1 LKDGGVMCGELGNG
15 KVAEMTSPMELVF
28 KEYPLVDPTPGAV
41 LVKIIQTNICGSE
54 LHIWKGHHP
63 VIRSGALG
71 HEMIG
76 EIYALGDGVETDFAG
91 TPVKIGDRIVSAYFL
106 TCRKCPPCQQGQ
118 FNLCENAY
126 KYWRLPT
133 EQSPHFHG
141 TFGTHYYIHSDQYFY
156 KVPDNV
162 SNSVAAS
169 ANCALSQVY
178 FGLEQGNV
186 VAGETILIQGAGGL
200 GLNAIAIAKEK
211 QLRVIVI
218 DGVESRLEQA
228 KAFGADEVILI
239 GDYPTL
245 EERTAKI
252 LAMTNNRGVDVALE
266 VAGVPQAFAEGVEY
280 IRAGGRYIVIGN
292 ISPGQTVAFDPG
304 YLTRKSVHIIP
315 VLRYNPWYLKK
326 ALDFLERNVDR
337 FPFETLLDAQFPLE
351 DIQEALDQSAART
364 VTRATIIPT

>member
-1 LKDGGVMCGELGNG
+1 MCETKGR
-15 KVAEMTSPMELVF
+15 VAEMTSPMELVF
-28 KEYPLVDPTPGAV
+28 KEYPLVEPAPGAV
-41 LVKIIQTNICGSE
+41 IVKIIQTNICGSE

-76 EIYALGDGVETDFAG
+76 EIHALGEGVETDFAG
-91 TPVKIGDRIVSAYFL
+91 TPVKVGDRIVSAYFL
-106 TCRKCPPCQQGQ
+106 TCRKCPPCQHGQ

-133 EQSPHFHG
+133 EEAPHFHG

-156 KVPDNV
+156 KVPDNI

-186 VAGETILIQGAGGL
+186 VSGETILIQGAGGL
-200 GLNAIAIAKEK
+200 GLNAIAVAKEK
-211 QLRVIVI
+211 QLKVIVV

-239 GDYPTL
+239 SDFPTVEQRVAQIMRL
-245 EERTAKI
+245 TGYQ
-252 LAMTNNRGVDVALE
+252 GVDVALE

-292 ISPGQTVAFDPG
+292 ISPGQTVEFDPG
-304 YLTRKSVHIIP
+304 YLTRKAIQIIP

-326 ALDFLERNVDR
+326 ALDFLERNIDR
-337 FPFETLLDAQFPLE
+337 YPFETLLDASFSFE
-351 DIQEALDQSAART
+351 EIKIALDESAKRT

>member
-1 LKDGGVMCGELGNG
+1 MCGELGNG

-91 TPVKIGDRIVSAYFL
+91 TPVKVGDRIVSAYFL

-178 FGLEQGNV
+178 FGLEQGTV
-186 VAGETILIQGAGGL
+186 VSGETILIQGAGGL

-252 LAMTNNRGVDVALE
+252 LALTNNRGVDVALE

-292 ISPGQTVAFDPG
+292 ISPGQKVAFDPG
-304 YLTRKSVHIIP
+304 YLTRKSVQIIP

-326 ALDFLERNVDR
+326 ALDFLSRNVDR
-337 FPFETLLDAQFPLE
+337 YPFDTLLDAQFTLE

-364 VTRATIIPT
+364 VTRATILLT

>member
-1 LKDGGVMCGELGNG
+1 MCGELGNG

-91 TPVKIGDRIVSAYFL
+91 TPVKVGDRIVSAYFL

-186 VAGETILIQGAGGL
+186 VSGETILIQGAGGL

-211 QLRVIVI
+211 KLRVIVI
-218 DGVESRLEQA
+218 DGVESRLGQA

-252 LAMTNNRGVDVALE
+252 LALTNNRGIDV
-266 VAGVPQAFAEGVEY
+266 
-280 IRAGGRYIVIGN
+280 
-292 ISPGQTVAFDPG
+292 
-304 YLTRKSVHIIP
+304 
-315 VLRYNPWYLKK
+315 
-326 ALDFLERNVDR
+326 
-337 FPFETLLDAQFPLE
+337 
-351 DIQEALDQSAART
+351 
-364 VTRATIIPT
+364 

>member
-1 LKDGGVMCGELGNG
+1 MCERTG
-15 KVAEMTSPMELVF
+15 KVAEMTAPLELVY
-28 KEYPLVDPTPGAV
+28 KEYPIVEPAPGAV
-41 LVKIIQTNICGSE
+41 IVKILQTNICGSE

-76 EIYALGDGVETDFAG
+76 EIHSLGEGVETDFAG
-91 TPVKIGDRIVSAYFL
+91 EPVQVGDRIVSAYFL

-133 EQSPHFHG
+133 AEAPHFHG

-178 FGLEQGNV
+178 FGLEQGDV
-186 VAGETILIQGAGGL
+186 KSGETILIQGAGGL

-211 QLRVIVI
+211 QLHVIVM
-218 DGVESRLEQA
+218 DGVASRLEQA
-228 KAFGADEVILI
+228 KAFGADEVIAME
-239 GDYPTL
+239 DYPTV
-245 EERTAKI
+245 EARVEKV
-252 LAMTNNRGVDVALE
+252 LALTNGRGVDVALE
-266 VAGVPQAFAEGVEY
+266 VAGVPQAFSEGVEHV
-280 IRAGGRYIVIGN
+280 RAGGRYIVIGN

-304 YLTRKSVHIIP
+304 YLTRKSVKIIP

-326 ALDFLERNVDR
+326 ALDFLARNVDR
-337 FPFETLLDAQFPLE
+337 YPFETLLDAQFTFE
-351 DIQEALDQSAART
+351 EIQAALDQSAART

>member
-1 LKDGGVMCGELGNG
+1 MCGELGNG